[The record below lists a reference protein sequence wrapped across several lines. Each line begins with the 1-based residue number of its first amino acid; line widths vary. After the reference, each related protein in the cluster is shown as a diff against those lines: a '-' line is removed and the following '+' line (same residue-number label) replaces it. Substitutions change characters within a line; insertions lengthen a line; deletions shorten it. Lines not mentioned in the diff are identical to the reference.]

1 MPITRRVKPIHIF
14 PGSTQQFSKYAVQ
27 PTGWL
32 SARNC
37 TMPKAI
43 LEHILEGP
51 IASDSVEAF
60 GSVVKEF
67 PEDPELLKLFADFLT
82 AKGKGPFAAQHYS
95 KASELFLSS
104 GRRLHAVVAKML
116 EWRIE

>member
-32 SARNC
+32 SARDC

-51 IASDSVEAF
+51 IVGTSRSSTHIGFSRGPAGCSGKTMSLGMSSHSPRFAS
-60 GSVVKEF
+60 
-67 PEDPELLKLFADFLT
+67 L
-82 AKGKGPFAAQHYS
+82 
-95 KASELFLSS
+95 KASSKPPPAPKWLRSPD
-104 GRRLHAVVAKML
+104 GG
-116 EWRIE
+116 

>member
-1 MPITRRVKPIHIF
+1 MKSV
-14 PGSTQQFSKYAVQ
+14 
-27 PTGWL
+27 
-32 SARNC
+32 
-37 TMPKAI
+37 PKAI

-51 IASDSVEAF
+51 IVGDSVEAF

-82 AKGKGPFAAQHYS
+82 AKGKGPSAAQHYS
-95 KASELFLSS
+95 KASEIFLGS
-104 GRRLHAVVAKML
+104 GWLLHAVVAKML